1 MGRLGG
7 GLAAYGGLLGWC
19 VLLAIGVV
27 GIADWVGSSVVVG
40 VLFALL
46 GAFGLLATL
55 RRRVWVHGNVLYSRR
70 FLDYQ
75 PAIRLDRLTDAY
87 LTHFGPDNG
96 RQLRFAD
103 ADGTRIEL
111 DVTNM
116 QVARLYPVLAEHI
129 RHDGAVAND
138 LLQRRM
144 ARYRPDFP
152 LGLQRP

>member
-1 MGRLGG
+1 MV
-7 GLAAYGGLLGWC
+7 ALLGWC
-19 VLLAIGVV
+19 VLLAIGVF
-27 GIADWVGSSVVVG
+27 GIADWAGSSVVVG

-55 RRRVWVHGNVLYSRR
+55 RQRVWVHGNVLYSRR
-70 FLDYQ
+70 FLGYQ
-75 PAIRLDRLTDAY
+75 PAIRLDRMTDAY
-87 LTHFGPDNG
+87 LTHFGADNG
-96 RQLRFAD
+96 RQLRFTD
-103 ADGTRIEL
+103 ADGARIEL

-129 RHDGAVAND
+129 RYDSAVAND

-152 LGLQRP
+152 LGPQRP